1 MPALSCLPL
10 PGRRSPRGSRPP
22 ATRGGACS
30 DRRSRLQ
37 GQSGRALLLPSS
49 TPSYPLLLWFK
60 KNRAGELAT
69 ERRHCSAGAICR
81 RCSTSARVLAH
92 NAPLRPAPAFAPAR
106 TIDCAKVMP
115 NWAFL
120 PRLRHGHRRC
130 RARSAVDGTLPL
142 ALSFC
147 SWAL

>member
-1 MPALSCLPL
+1 MPA
-10 PGRRSPRGSRPP
+10 SPRPTLAAWQPATGDEGRCLLRPAIAPSRPVGTRP
-22 ATRGGACS
+22 AA
-30 DRRSRLQ
+30 
-37 GQSGRALLLPSS
+37 
-49 TPSYPLLLWFK
+49 PLLHSILSPPSLVQ

-69 ERRHCSAGAICR
+69 ERRRRSAGAICR